1 MSSKEFW
8 NDNPDLFWAYRFS
21 YYNREKN
28 KQQQMNYN
36 AWLQGAYIYEAV
48 SVALNNAFNKQK
60 ASYAKLPY
68 GIELESKTN
77 EKKANDVVIKL
88 KDRISQVQAIF
99 NKNKQSSTAEEG
111 DKTERR

>member
-28 KQQQMNYN
+28 RQQQMNYK

-60 ASYAKLPY
+60 VSYAKIPY
-68 GIELESKTN
+68 GIGLETKN
-77 EKKANDVVIKL
+77 IEQKADDVVIKL

-99 NKNKQSSTAEEG
+99 NKNKQGSTAEEG
-111 DKTERR
+111 NITERR

>member
-21 YYNREKN
+21 YYNKQKN
-28 KQQQMNYN
+28 KQQEMNYN

-60 ASYAKLPY
+60 VSYAKIPY
-68 GIELESKTN
+68 CMGLKENK
-77 EKKANDVVIKL
+77 EKKADDVVIKL